1 MAVICGRWSK
11 DIADFRLPIVDLK
24 FGCGIQIGNRK
35 SKMICPSCGY
45 DNIEGVDRCEECVT
59 PLLSLDVPRAE
70 ATKGLARSVMKD
82 DLRQIEQEFLGVSPN
97 SPAIEVIRKMKETRL
112 GCALVLEDGKL
123 VGIFTERD
131 VLNKLTGKKATDQRT
146 AVKVLMSANPETL
159 HETDSVATA
168 LNKMSMGRYRHIP
181 LQKSD
186 GGYSVTSIKHVLKY
200 IAKANW

>member
-1 MAVICGRWSK
+1 
-11 DIADFRLPIVDLK
+11 
-24 FGCGIQIGNRK
+24 
-35 SKMICPSCGY
+35 MICPSCGY

-70 ATKGLARSVMKD
+70 ATAGLARSVMED
-82 DLRQIEQEFLGVSPN
+82 DLRQIEQEFLGVSPDT
-97 SPAIEVIRKMKETRL
+97 PAIEVIRKMKETRL

-131 VLNKLTGKKATDQRT
+131 VLNKLTGKKAPADTT
-146 AVKVLMSANPETL
+146 AVKDLMSANPETL

-168 LNKMSMGRYRHIP
+168 LNKMSMGHYRHIP
-181 LQKSD
+181 VQKSD
-186 GGYSVTSIKHVLKY
+186 GAYSVTSIKHVLKY